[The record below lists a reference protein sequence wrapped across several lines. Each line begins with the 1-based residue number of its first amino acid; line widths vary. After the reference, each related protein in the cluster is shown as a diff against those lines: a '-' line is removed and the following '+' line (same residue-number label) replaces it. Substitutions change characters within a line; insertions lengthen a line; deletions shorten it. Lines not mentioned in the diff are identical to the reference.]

1 MITETEFF
9 TRVRHFTTGGPE
21 TVRDANNQILAL
33 AAELTIA
40 RDRRN
45 RETLRQILLNG
56 PAASDLV
63 RSKNSNGRDVE

>member
-40 RDRRN
+40 RNRRN
-45 RETLRQILLNG
+45 HEKLKAILLNG
-56 PAASDLV
+56 PAASQA
-63 RSKNSNGRDVE
+63 VEENNR